1 MRLSLEWLAEFVDLD
16 LADPSLP
23 DQIADALTMAGVEVE
38 GVEQPGEGL
47 QHLVVAEVLAAEKHP
62 NADKL
67 KLCRVNDGGG
77 ERQIVCG
84 APNVAAGQRV
94 VLARPGVTLP
104 GGLQIKPAR
113 IRGEESHGMICSE
126 RELGMGD
133 DHGGILVLSGNPAP
147 GEPAAPVLGLDDVIF
162 DVGITPNRGD
172 CLSLLGVSRE
182 VAAILGK
189 TLKLPDMNPK
199 EELGER
205 TDALCGVEIL
215 DPEKCPRYV
224 AKVIKGV
231 KIGSSP
237 AWMQRRLRAAGMRP
251 ISNVVDVTN
260 YVMLSL
266 GQPLHAFDM
275 SGLAGPRIVVRRWR
289 TEDGS
294 FTTLDGQ
301 ERKMNEGDLMIC
313 DAEQSVAIGGVMG
326 GLNSEVGLNTKD
338 ILLESAYFAP
348 ATIRATRRRLNMS
361 TEASYRF
368 ERGVDPAGTLR
379 AASWAIDLI
388 RQTAGGEIAEGEVDA
403 HPAPV
408 RPVSV
413 RLRIDRA
420 SKLLGTKV
428 EPAGVR
434 AQLTALGMEVGE
446 LKEGALQVEVPVFRH
461 DIEREIDLIEE
472 VARRMGYGNIPS
484 TLPAT
489 SIPPQRPPA
498 LRRLESEVREEMISA
513 GFCEALN
520 YSFVNRADLDLLQN
534 AGADLVPLRNP
545 LSAEM
550 DVMRTTLLA
559 GLLEN
564 AALNLNRGVE
574 DVGIFEI
581 GRTYHLNPGA
591 PLPTEVRRLAA
602 LSVDGAAGSLWP
614 ESPVPGGD
622 EALPGRLFDL
632 KGALERMGRALH
644 FPLFEFRPV
653 ENEKGAFLPAQSASI
668 YAGVAEV
675 GVIGQLR
682 PNLQER
688 WGIRRKIYA
697 FELNLEALAEIEQPP
712 LRFRPLPRFPASLRD
727 LAIVVKKEISHAEVE
742 GIIREQGGDLLESS
756 ALFDIYRDA
765 ALSAAGERS
774 LAYSLV
780 FRNSDRTLN
789 DEEVDKTF
797 WEIVR
802 QLEKRLGARLRG

>member
-23 DQIADALTMAGVEVE
+23 DQIAAALTMAGVEVE
-38 GVEQPGEGL
+38 GVERPGEGME
-47 QHLVVAEVLAAEKHP
+47 HLVVAEVLAAEKHP

-67 KLCRVNDGGG
+67 KLCRVNDGEG
-77 ERQIVCG
+77 EHQIVCG

-104 GGLQIKPAR
+104 GGFQIKPAR

-133 DHGGILVLSGNPAP
+133 DHGGILVLNGNPAP
-147 GEPAAPVLGLDDVIF
+147 GESAAPMLGLDDVIF

-172 CLSLLGVSRE
+172 CLSLLGVARE
-182 VAAILGK
+182 LAAILGK
-189 TLKLPDMNPK
+189 TLKFPDMNLK
-199 EELGER
+199 EELGEL

-215 DPEKCPRYV
+215 DAEKCPRYV

-231 KIGSSP
+231 KIGPSP

-266 GQPLHAFDM
+266 GQPLHAFDIND
-275 SGLAGPRIVVRRWR
+275 LAGPRIVVRRWR
-289 TEDGS
+289 TEDGP

-301 ERKMNEGDLMIC
+301 ECKMNEDDLMIC
-313 DAEQSVAIGGVMG
+313 DAERPVAIGGVMG
-326 GLNSEVGLNTKD
+326 GLNSEVGPNTKD

-368 ERGVDPAGTLR
+368 ERGVDPGGTLR
-379 AASWAIDLI
+379 AANWAIDLI

-408 RPVSV
+408 MPVSV
-413 RLRIDRA
+413 RLRINRA
-420 SKLLGTKV
+420 SKLLGVKV
-428 EPAGVR
+428 EAAEVR
-434 AQLTALGMEVGE
+434 AELLALGMDI
-446 LKEGALQVEVPVFRH
+446 KEAAGGVLQVEVPVFRH

-472 VARRMGYGNIPS
+472 VARRMGYDNIPS
-484 TLPAT
+484 KVPAT
-489 SIPPQRPPA
+489 SAPPGRPPR
-498 LRRLESEVREEMISA
+498 LRRLESEVREAMISA

-534 AGADLVPLRNP
+534 AGADLVPLQNP

-581 GRTYHLNPGA
+581 GRTFHLNPGA
-591 PLPTEVRRLAA
+591 PLPKEVRRLAA
-602 LSVDGAAGSLWP
+602 LMVEGASGSLWP
-614 ESPVPGGD
+614 EAPVPGG
-622 EALPGRLFDL
+622 EEVLPARLFDL
-632 KGALERMGRALH
+632 KGALERMGQALH
-644 FPLFEFRPV
+644 FPVFEFGPM
-653 ENEKGAFLPAQSASI
+653 ENEKGAFLSAQSASVH
-668 YAGVAEV
+668 AGGAEV
-675 GVIGQLR
+675 GGIGELR

-688 WGIRRKIYA
+688 WGIRRKIFA
-697 FELNLEALAEIEQPP
+697 FELNLEVLSELELPS

-727 LAIVVKKEISHAEVE
+727 LAVVVKKDTPHAEVE
-742 GIIREQGGDLLESS
+742 GIIREQGGDLFESS
-756 ALFDIYRDA
+756 TLFDIYEDA

-789 DEEVDKTF
+789 DGEVDKIF
-797 WEIVR
+797 WKIVG